1 MVLADKIKTLD
12 DKIKANQAQY
22 REAAKISALTSKQ
35 LTKHD
40 YLTGDRGVATW
51 GGEQE
56 GHAPSPTLQ
65 FQNQTNSYS
74 YKHQGYCFL
83 QVFRNCM
90 DQKFYDFC
98 RVCYNFWTIYR
109 GFSFFFSEKVRY

>member
-51 GGEQE
+51 GGAGRACPLPHTSISE
-56 GHAPSPTLQ
+56 P
-65 FQNQTNSYS
+65 N
-74 YKHQGYCFL
+74 KFL
-83 QVFRNCM
+83 QL
-90 DQKFYDFC
+90 
-98 RVCYNFWTIYR
+98 
-109 GFSFFFSEKVRY
+109 